1 MMRKKRLPRAGER
14 VRAGRRLVTLPGVTS
29 MTDPAPAVPTPKSGD
44 GESERPTDEVIEEL
58 TRIVKAAYQ

>member
-14 VRAGRRLVTLPGVTS
+14 VRAGRLLFTVPGVTS
-29 MTDPAPAVPTPKSGD
+29 MTDPTPAVPTTASGD
-44 GESERPTDEVIEEL
+44 GELEKPNDEGIEEL

>member
-14 VRAGRRLVTLPGVTS
+14 VRAGRRLFTAPGVTS
-29 MTDPAPAVPTPKSGD
+29 MTDSNAVVPTTKSGD
-44 GESERPTDEVIEEL
+44 GESEKPTDERIEEL